1 MGNETPLEKN
11 ALLEKNASFAQN
23 TPFEPIAVPD
33 IHYLRRIEVLKKHPE
48 VRALMGYDI
57 SAAFL
62 TLFIV
67 VAQVGFAG
75 LISFWF
81 PSFSACWWQIILL
94 SYVAGGTMN
103 HWAAM
108 AVHELAHNLML
119 RTPAQNKILSII
131 ANIPVLVPGAIAFRR
146 HHMKHHSHLGI
157 EKVDND
163 FPSHWEVKMV
173 GKSGFRK
180 FIWLFFYIFF
190 LFLARGFGEKPTRW
204 EWLNII
210 VLGITGP
217 LIYIFFGKIAIIYLF
232 LSTLWAFSLHPS
244 AGHFIHEHFVFKEG
258 QETNSYYG
266 WLNWVCFN
274 VGYHNEHHD
283 IMNIPGRLLPRY
295 WKITRGFY
303 EHLDSTR
310 SWTGMFFE
318 FITHPRLGADKRY
331 VRTEE
336 IRKKGLKMAEAMKQ
350 NKNLNQVIL
359 NEKCRE

>member
-1 MGNETPLEKN
+1 MKKL
-11 ALLEKNASFAQN
+11 
-23 TPFEPIAVPD
+23 TPFENGLSGNHTPFELIDSPD
-33 IHYLRRIEVLKKHPE
+33 IHFIRRQEVLRRHPE

-67 VAQVGFAG
+67 IFQVGFAG
-75 LISFWF
+75 LIAHWF
-81 PSFSACWWQIILL
+81 PGFNAYWWEIILL
-94 SYVAGGTMN
+94 SYIVGGTMN

-108 AVHELAHNLML
+108 AVHEMAHNLML
-119 RTPAQNKILSII
+119 KTPKQNKVLSII
-131 ANIPVLVPGAIAFRR
+131 ANIPVLLPGAIAFRR

-157 EKVDND
+157 EKSDND
-163 FPSHWEVKMV
+163 FPSYWEVKMV
-173 GKSGFRK
+173 GNSGIRK

-204 EWLNII
+204 EWYNII
-210 VLGITGP
+210 VLAITGP
-217 LIYIFFGKIAIIYLF
+217 LIFLCFGKMAIIYLA

-244 AGHFIHEHFVFKEG
+244 AGHFIHEHFIFREG

-266 WLNWVCFN
+266 WLNRVCFN

-295 WKITRGFY
+295 YRITREFY
-303 EHLDSTR
+303 DQLESTH
-310 SWTGMFFE
+310 SWTKMFFQ
-318 FITHPRLGADKRY
+318 FITHPRLGADNRY

-336 IRKKGLKMAEAMKQ
+336 TRKRGLRIVETMKQ
-350 NKNLNQVIL
+350 
-359 NEKCRE
+359 CREDVAAMS